1 VININH
7 LDKYFGKK
15 DLFIDC
21 ELFIGPEE
29 RIGLVG
35 ENGTGKTTLFRMLL
49 GLEMPSSGKF
59 SKPKALRTGYLPQEV
74 IELSGTSVLN
84 HVMDVDQELKA
95 IEKEMMRLSREL
107 DRAEGG
113 EALLELAGRQGYLHE
128 RFNDLGGYQLESR
141 AKKIL
146 SGLGFSARDF
156 HRPLESLSGGW
167 IMRASL
173 ARILLSSPDLIL
185 LDEPTNHLDLESLL
199 WLENYLNE
207 LTSAL
212 LIISHD
218 RVFLNTV
225 VDRIVEIDACKLIS
239 YAGNYDFYRR
249 EKVKREE
256 IQWATYRKQQ
266 ERIAHIQRF
275 IERNRVRK
283 DRAKQVQS
291 RIKLLE
297 RMDRIPPPRRS
308 KSIDFEFPSPPR
320 PTKTLIELRGV
331 SKSYDGH
338 VVYRDLNLSILRG
351 DRIAFLGPNGV
362 GKTTL
367 MRILEGNL
375 DFDEGERLVN
385 PSVHIA
391 SFSQRQME
399 HLSPGNTV
407 LEELLSVA
415 GDQPMGRLRAV
426 LGAFLFQDDDTTK
439 KVSLLSGGEKSRL
452 LLCKMLMAGANLLLL
467 DEPTTHLDIPSSEA
481 LEQALRRYE
490 GTLCLITHDRHLINT
505 IANKILV
512 IRNKTLELHPGNFDD
527 YQRIWAQGNEI
538 SSSREDR
545 EEGVLATR
553 VTRRKTQEQRR
564 AEAEWRN
571 RLYRESSP
579 LRERLA
585 QLEGK
590 IAKLTALL
598 DQLTHELSQTET
610 YRDPAQIRELNK
622 FHRELNE
629 KINELTQEWESVA
642 EQLDNLELQFEALKP
657 ENPRT

>member
-1 VININH
+1 
-7 LDKYFGKK
+7 
-15 DLFIDC
+15 
-21 ELFIGPEE
+21 
-29 RIGLVG
+29 
-35 ENGTGKTTLFRMLL
+35 
-49 GLEMPSSGKF
+49 
-59 SKPKALRTGYLPQEV
+59 
-74 IELSGTSVLN
+74 
-84 HVMDVDQELKA
+84 
-95 IEKEMMRLSREL
+95 
-107 DRAEGG
+107 
-113 EALLELAGRQGYLHE
+113 
-128 RFNDLGGYQLESR
+128 
-141 AKKIL
+141 
-146 SGLGFSARDF
+146 
-156 HRPLESLSGGW
+156 
-167 IMRASL
+167 
-173 ARILLSSPDLIL
+173 
-185 LDEPTNHLDLESLL
+185 
-199 WLENYLNE
+199 
-207 LTSAL
+207 
-212 LIISHD
+212 
-218 RVFLNTV
+218 
-225 VDRIVEIDACKLIS
+225 
-239 YAGNYDFYRR
+239 
-249 EKVKREE
+249 
-256 IQWATYRKQQ
+256 
-266 ERIAHIQRF
+266 
-275 IERNRVRK
+275 
-283 DRAKQVQS
+283 
-291 RIKLLE
+291 
-297 RMDRIPPPRRS
+297 
-308 KSIDFEFPSPPR
+308 
-320 PTKTLIELRGV
+320 
-331 SKSYDGH
+331 
-338 VVYRDLNLSILRG
+338 LRG

-385 PSVHIA
+385 PSVYTS

-399 HLSPGNTV
+399 NLSPGNTV

-571 RLYRESSP
+571 LLYRESSP

-585 QLEGK
+585 QLEGE